1 VGLGYYKPGYAAAKP
16 LARVLLGESPA
27 KIPMENVA
35 EKVLWLN
42 LPEAEKIGITFPKE
56 ILDETAAESHTA
68 PVKE

>member
-1 VGLGYYKPGYAAAKP
+1 
-16 LARVLLGESPA
+16 
-27 KIPMENVA
+27 MENVA